1 MDDGLPKTMK
11 AMVLTGHGGP
21 DKLVY
26 TEDFPVPRPAAGEV
40 LIRVTACA
48 MNNTDIWVRQAA
60 YGTES
65 DPGAPS
71 SWRRDGAPLSFP
83 RIQGCDTVGTIA
95 AVGEQVPV
103 GRIGQ
108 RVLVDFNMYGPDPE
122 FLGDIDYIG
131 HGRDGGY
138 AEYMT
143 VPAANARQV
152 NTTMTDVELAT
163 FCCAFHTGEQM
174 LDRARVKEGE
184 RVLVT
189 GASGGVGTA
198 LVQLCRAR
206 GAIPYAIVSAGKEE
220 AVLALGA
227 ESAITRGPAD
237 LLDQVLAAT
246 GGKLVDVVADIVG
259 GDFFSLALRALRPH
273 GRYTTAG
280 AIAGPVVPFDL
291 RTLYIKHLELHGSS
305 QGSRRAFDRVIEL
318 IEQGRLKP
326 VVART
331 YRLSELH
338 EAQRDFLEKAF
349 FGKLVVVPD
358 ALLAK

>member
-1 MDDGLPKTMK
+1 MK
-11 AMVLTGHGGP
+11 AMVLTGHGGM

-26 TEDFPVPRPAAGEV
+26 TQDFPVPRPDAGEV
-40 LIRVTACA
+40 LIKVSACA
-48 MNNTDIWVRQAA
+48 MNNTDIWVREAA

-71 SWRRDGAPLSFP
+71 SWRRDGSPLSFP
-83 RIQGCDTVGTIA
+83 RIQGCDSVGTIV
-95 AVGEQVPV
+95 AVGEGVSKA
-103 GRIGQ
+103 RIGQ
-108 RVLVDFNMYGPDPE
+108 RVLIDFNMYGPDPE

-138 AEYMT
+138 AEFMT
-143 VPAANARQV
+143 APAENARQV

-163 FCCAFHTGEQM
+163 FCCAYHTGEQM
-174 LDRARVKEGE
+174 LDRARVNDGE

-206 GAIPYAIVSAGKEE
+206 GAIPYAVVSAGKEE

-227 ESAITRGPAD
+227 EAAITRGSTD
-237 LLDQVLAAT
+237 ILETVLSAT
-246 GGKLVDVVADIVG
+246 DGKPFDVVADVVG
-259 GDFFSLALRALRPH
+259 GEFFSLALRVLRPH

-280 AIAGPVVPFDL
+280 AIGGPVVPFDL

-305 QGSRRAFDRVIEL
+305 QGSRQAFDRVIDL
-318 IEQGRLKP
+318 IEKGRLRP

-331 YRLSELH
+331 YRLSQLH
-338 EAQRDFLEKAF
+338 EAQRDCQKKAF

-358 ALLAK
+358 AMVDRPI